1 MVVKRKERFIY
12 TYKYVNKRKYTY
24 KMKKGNEKLTL
35 SVNKAVKDNYK
46 KFCEEEGLK
55 LSRQIEKFMSDEL
68 KRRK

>member
-1 MVVKRKERFIY
+1 
-12 TYKYVNKRKYTY
+12 
-24 KMKKGNEKLTL
+24 MKKGNEKLTL